1 MQMKCATTIEIPDF
15 KNTPLPPVDAEETQN
30 INM

>member
-15 KNTPLPPVDAEETQN
+15 KNTPVPPVDVEETKY
-30 INM
+30 